1 MRAMWRTRVVR
12 NVEDDLVALRTP
24 ATGLLSSHHRPAA
37 ATASARGAAALCTG
51 SEEGEES
58 ATVLA
63 SRTVLPRVL
72 APVLPDRLCGTHL
85 LDALASRPLVPA
97 ERAAPF
103 GHPPVDGGRLSVVW
117 TLCAVASDVVLL

>member
-1 MRAMWRTRVVR
+1 MWRARAVR

-24 ATGLLSSHHRPAA
+24 ATGLLPSHYCPAA
-37 ATASARGAAALCTG
+37 AAASARGAAALCAR

-85 LDALASRPLVPA
+85 LDALASRPLVPT
-97 ERAAPF
+97 ERATPF
-103 GHPPVDGGRLSVVW
+103 SHPTMDGRRLSVVW